1 MLGGRTPHFP
11 TAGAA
16 GCGLPAQA
24 YPRVAATMKFP
35 AWRTLRPAP
44 CSAPESWVQP
54 VQAVASRGALSV
66 SKRSLS
72 ACERTAAVISAR
84 AYGTDSPPAAFTV
97 AAAQLY
103 KANIINHCF
112 IFAKVI
118 KLYRLCTLICSIF
131 SLPELYFGKILLI
144 FVPLS
149 SNGLSCGVM
158 VTQQIFGSVVPGSRS
173 GSSTHT
179 KGRLSRSPFC
189 VIALSISCRRQSGTA
204 SAGVFRCHFPDFSG
218 SGFSSS
224 APPHCVALSSMP
236 VNSSIVSIFS
246 ASAVSVLS
254 VFSVSMIE

>member
-84 AYGTDSPPAAFTV
+84 SVRDRLSPAAFTV
-97 AAAQLY
+97 AAAQH

-112 IFAKVI
+112 ILAKVI
-118 KLYRLCTLICSIF
+118 KLYRVCSLICSIF
-131 SLPELYFGKILLI
+131 RFRNCILGKFAYLCAAFEQRIELWC
-144 FVPLS
+144 
-149 SNGLSCGVM
+149 NGN
-158 VTQQIFGSVVPGSRS
+158 TADFGSVVPGSS
-173 GSSTHT
+173 PGSST
-179 KGRLSRSPFC
+179 KAAASSGAVF
-189 VIALSISCRRQSGTA
+189 SCRFPGCASSGKPDV
-204 SAGVFRCHFPDFSG
+204 SAR
-218 SGFSSS
+218 
-224 APPHCVALSSMP
+224 
-236 VNSSIVSIFS
+236 
-246 ASAVSVLS
+246 
-254 VFSVSMIE
+254 